1 MLSGSQHSRVKTTYK
16 RRPKTDFASTVPDTD
31 ARKEEQELAQVIEPV
46 KTAKLQ
52 SRRETPRT
60 RIESSSSDSESSDE
74 LNKLLNAGSRKSAK
88 PKQAAKEIRRRPT
101 ARDPIPK
108 ESTLQPRKVSLMT
121 ARSSSKTSSALNALK
136 SSRAAKAN
144 KATSSSSS
152 SSNWDTEK
160 TYIDRLEDK
169 PLPAQILEDDL
180 GEESFHV
187 VEVNNQSSQVVRQLM
202 GSSRDSRSVA
212 QRRNRGESKRNENKP
227 PIPWMVKTSNEKSTD
242 NSRASSRRTSPK
254 RNDILGELLDDFA
267 PRGHP
272 ISGETST
279 PRFITTTPRI
289 SNTVAEL
296 SNPNPQ
302 SKSLQAQI
310 ADRDDLISSFS
321 TSPAAVPEPTAVA
334 ETDDMESDFEV
345 HFSREVSLLDL
356 QKDEH
361 GAIESS
367 TKNLV
372 NITSA
377 ISSLDLASKNDGHGD
392 RSSNEVTSSALK
404 EEERME
410 HVQKSVSIVNAPH
423 EVAFDHQYQE
433 PKSAEKNPFVK
444 SDHLD
449 ASILSGIFSDVQSDD
464 ELSRIH
470 GLENAVAE
478 DSLRIQTPSRPNRTI
493 DEMEP
498 EASTQAEDSPTTRF
512 KFSKDPT
519 KTTVRESF
527 HMNSLL
533 ENYLDAESLHL
544 KAAGT
549 VERLPSSV
557 SFEVNDYLG
566 DDLLHAHNGSQMI
579 LEDGLAVDH
588 ADAQSTSISGENFC
602 HTSLIL
608 DATGHDEEIV
618 NPAITPSSVEQ
629 DTENIGFTA
638 LISESNEEGCS
649 SSVQNMSNSNG
660 GILAAEECTSS
671 ETILLPELS
680 LEIESESQMHHQ
692 EQSNELESDESRSVL
707 LDTRK
712 SIISV
717 EIEAINIESAY
728 KSDSVKESENELSD
742 VPAVEGQ
749 LHRSSSVSENNGK
762 GHDSVHD
769 TENIQKPT
777 GSPKQITK
785 IPSVTD
791 SGLTLDAEFSLLDLT
806 DQPQKLT
813 KKPPFGVR
821 SENLF
826 TLETLLAV
834 CKQSKPISFESA
846 LSNYILERKIGEATF
861 SEVYSF
867 ILRNADERRL
877 AVKVIPFG
885 APQNRHMVNGSHQVT
900 AHDIAQEVL
909 VTKTLGE
916 FEKKTTGH
924 LNDSVGASFVE
935 LVGAHVC
942 QGYYSEALL
951 DAWDEYDDAKDS
963 ENDRPD
969 YFPKKQLYVVIV
981 LENAGTDLEHFKI
994 KPIAPPASPSTPMG
1008 KSFGVQGA
1016 NNSASNK
1023 TWALV
1028 RSILMQ
1034 TILAIAAAERQVHFE
1049 HRDLHWGN
1057 VMCMARPEFVTARKR
1072 FFYGDDGKW
1081 IDVALEG
1088 VKVIIIDYTLSRCQ
1102 SNEESLLY
1110 NKMDDEEIFEGEG
1123 DYQFDI
1129 YRMMKEEVQ
1138 GKWESFCPRTNL
1150 MWFNYLVH
1158 KMVKAKSLPTAGA
1171 LAKKNRK
1178 LLTDFQKR
1186 LLDYRDTSEMVS
1198 AEFLRGSAEDNFFY
1212 SLN

>member
-1 MLSGSQHSRVKTTYK
+1 MLSGSQHSRVTTTYK

-31 ARKEEQELAQVIEPV
+31 ARKEEQELAEVIEPV

-74 LNKLLNAGSRKSAK
+74 LSKLLNAGSRKPAK
-88 PKQAAKEIRRRPT
+88 PKQAAKEIRRRRA

-121 ARSSSKTSSALNALK
+121 ARSSSKSSSALNALK

-152 SSNWDTEK
+152 SNWDSEK

-187 VEVNNQSSQVVRQLM
+187 VTVNNQSSQVVRQLM
-202 GSSRDSRSVA
+202 GSSRDSRTVA
-212 QRRNRGESKRNENKP
+212 QRRNRGEIKGNENKP
-227 PIPWMVKTSNEKSTD
+227 SVPWMVKTSNEKSTD

-254 RNDILGELLDDFA
+254 RDDILGELLDDFV
-267 PRGHP
+267 PGGHP
-272 ISGETST
+272 ISGEASS

-289 SNTVAEL
+289 LNTAAEL
-296 SNPNPQ
+296 SNPNLH

-310 ADRDDLISSFS
+310 MERDEFVSSFS
-321 TSPAAVPEPTAVA
+321 TSAAAVPEPTAIA
-334 ETDDMESDFEV
+334 EIDDVESDFEV
-345 HFSREVSLLDL
+345 HFSIEVSPLDL
-356 QKDEH
+356 QKDELV
-361 GAIESS
+361 ATESS
-367 TKNLV
+367 AKNLV
-372 NITSA
+372 SITSVIA
-377 ISSLDLASKNDGHGD
+377 SLDLTSSPED
-392 RSSNEVTSSALK
+392 RSSNELKSSTLK

-410 HVQKSVSIVNAPH
+410 HVQNSKSTVNAPH
-423 EVAFDHQYQE
+423 GIAFDHPYQE

-444 SDHLD
+444 SDHPD
-449 ASILSGIFSDVQSDD
+449 ASILSDIFSDVPSDD
-464 ELSRIH
+464 EICQIH
-470 GLENAVAE
+470 DLENTVTE
-478 DSLRIQTPSRPNRTI
+478 NSLGIQTPPEPNRAI
-493 DEMEP
+493 DEKEP
-498 EASTQAEDSPTTRF
+498 EATTPSDDSLTVE
-512 KFSKDPT
+512 SKIAKDST
-519 KTTVRESF
+519 KTTARESF

-533 ENYLDAESLHL
+533 DNYLDAESLHL

-549 VERLPSSV
+549 VEGLPSSV

-566 DDLLHAHNGSQMI
+566 DDLLSAHNGSQMI

-588 ADAQSTSISGENFC
+588 AEAHSSSISGENSC
-602 HTSLIL
+602 HSCLIP
-608 DATGHDEEIV
+608 DVTGRVEEIV
-618 NPAITPSSVEQ
+618 NLGITLPAVEQ
-629 DTENIGFTA
+629 DTEDVGLTV
-638 LISESNEEGCS
+638 LESESNEEGDS
-649 SSVQNMSNSNG
+649 SSVQNTTSSNG
-660 GILAAEECTSS
+660 RILTAEERTSS
-671 ETILLPELS
+671 ATILLPELS
-680 LEIESESQMHHQ
+680 LENESERQMHHQ
-692 EQSNELESDESRSVL
+692 EQSNKLESDESRSVL

-717 EIEAINIESAY
+717 EIEAINIESAH
-728 KSDSVKESENELSD
+728 KPDSVDESENELSD

-749 LHRSSSVSENNGK
+749 LHRSSPASEINGK
-762 GHDSVHD
+762 GRDPVHD
-769 TENIQKPT
+769 TEDIQKST

-806 DQPQKLT
+806 QQPQKSAT
-813 KKPPFGVR
+813 KSPFGVR

-867 ILRNADERRL
+867 MLRNADERRL

-885 APQNRHMVNGSHQVT
+885 APQNRYMVNGSHQVS

-909 VTKTLGE
+909 ITKTLGE
-916 FEKKTTGH
+916 FEKKRTGY

-994 KPIAPPASPSTPMG
+994 KPVAPPAAPSTPMG
-1008 KSFGVQGA
+1008 KSFGMQGA

-1057 VMCMARPEFVTARKR
+1057 VMCMVRPEFMTAKKR

-1150 MWFNYLVH
+1150 MWFNYLVQ

-1186 LLDYRDTSEMVS
+1186 LLDYRDTNEMIA